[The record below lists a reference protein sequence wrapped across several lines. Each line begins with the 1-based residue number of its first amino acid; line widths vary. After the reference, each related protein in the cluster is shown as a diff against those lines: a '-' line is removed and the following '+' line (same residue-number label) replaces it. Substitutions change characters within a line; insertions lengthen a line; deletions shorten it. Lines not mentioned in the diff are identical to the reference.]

1 MGLLENIHYARTG
14 VGYVLGNRRLAV
26 LYSSVT
32 VKNTTTIVSR
42 KEILEKM
49 KYEVIEYRSIADTYE
64 VEASSEEEAEDLVAE
79 GKATLI
85 RKYEE
90 HEFYEVDEIE

>member
-1 MGLLENIHYARTG
+1 MVVEK
-14 VGYVLGNRRLAV
+14 GNF
-26 LYSSVT
+26 
-32 VKNTTTIVSR
+32 R
-42 KEILEKM
+42 KM
-49 KYEVIEYRSIADTYE
+49 TKYEVIEYRSIADTYE

>member
-1 MGLLENIHYARTG
+1 MT
-14 VGYVLGNRRLAV
+14 
-26 LYSSVT
+26 
-32 VKNTTTIVSR
+32 
-42 KEILEKM
+42 

-79 GKATLI
+79 GKATLV

-90 HEFYEVDEIE
+90 HDFYEVDEIE